1 MATKSEEYRRKAAE
15 FQERA
20 KEAKDFGAQ
29 RAYDEVAKDWLRK
42 AEDAERR
49 SE

>member
-1 MATKSEEYRRKAAE
+1 MTTKSEEYRRKAAE

-29 RAYDEVAKDWLRK
+29 RAYEEVAKDWLRK
-42 AEDAERR
+42 AEEVERR
-49 SE
+49 GQ